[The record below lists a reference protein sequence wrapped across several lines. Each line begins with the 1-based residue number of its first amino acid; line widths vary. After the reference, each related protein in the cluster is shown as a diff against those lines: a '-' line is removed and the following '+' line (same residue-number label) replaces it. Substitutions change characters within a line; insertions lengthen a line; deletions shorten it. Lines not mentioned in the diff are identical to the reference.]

1 MGTCFPRVVKAG
13 MRTSSQ
19 PPRLKSQKT
28 QHHVGRQEEEP
39 RKILEKNVNS
49 RAEQQKGSRGI
60 WRKKLEKK
68 RKIQGQLWSRKKKR
82 TQEREVPGR
91 RVKDWEEASV

>member
-1 MGTCFPRVVKAG
+1 M
-13 MRTSSQ
+13 SSH

-49 RAEQQKGSRGI
+49 RAEQQKGSKGI
-60 WRKKLEKK
+60 LRRKLEKK
-68 RKIQGQLWSRKKKR
+68 RKIQGQLWSRKKKQ